1 MNDLFTNGI
10 KVLDHSKL
18 SRDLDLAMDTE
29 KTMST
34 QTNNPPRQKA
44 ENEFGMQTLPTFS
57 PFTVSKIS
65 AVAVKTK
72 TGGEFNMYD
81 VEVSPVNYIGK
92 RAVFRMNSTT
102 LDRLRAILFLS
113 GDKNCK
119 VDASW
124 STEQKTINFS
134 AQLSR

>member
-1 MNDLFTNGI
+1 MYLCERLLHTWCKLF
-10 KVLDHSKL
+10 DSPKL
-18 SRDLDLAMDTE
+18 STHLIYDLDYR
-29 KTMST
+29 KTMSA
-34 QTNNPPRQKA
+34 NPPRQKA

-57 PFTVSKIS
+57 PFTVLKIS

-81 VEVSPVNYIGK
+81 VEIQPVSYVGK

-102 LDRLRAILFLS
+102 LDRLRAVLFLS

-134 AQLSR
+134 AQLNR